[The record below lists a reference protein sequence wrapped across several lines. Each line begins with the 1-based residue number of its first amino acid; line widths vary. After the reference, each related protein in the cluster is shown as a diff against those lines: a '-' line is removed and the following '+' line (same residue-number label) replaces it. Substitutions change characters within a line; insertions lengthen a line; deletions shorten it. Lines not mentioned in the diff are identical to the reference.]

1 MSLKPAT
8 GKLRINNIM
17 IFNAGKMGKL
27 ELLTKSHY
35 IYGCKVAYFTEDN
48 QLLIELNEIHHELN
62 KIIKYLKS

>member
-1 MSLKPAT
+1 
-8 GKLRINNIM
+8 M

-48 QLLIELNEIHHELN
+48 QLLIELNEIHQELN
-62 KIIKYLKS
+62 KLIKYLKS